1 MANGNVGT
9 AAIKEEEINEEGEK
23 KNGERE
29 NAAKLKPGNFIT
41 NFEQIRTTLESK
53 FNCFPVNT
61 LC

>member
-9 AAIKEEEINEEGEK
+9 AAIKEEEIDEEGDRK
-23 KNGERE
+23 IGERE

-53 FNCFPVNT
+53 FNCFSVNT